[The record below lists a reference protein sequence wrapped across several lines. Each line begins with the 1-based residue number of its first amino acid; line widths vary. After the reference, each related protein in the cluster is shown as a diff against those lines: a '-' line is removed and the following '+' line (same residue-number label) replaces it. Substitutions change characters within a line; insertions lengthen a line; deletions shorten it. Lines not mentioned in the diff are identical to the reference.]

1 MIFKIIKIILL
12 LNLFLINLSFSK
24 NLLIDQN
31 FKNLDGTYNAVI
43 EIPAGSSI
51 KYELTKN
58 GDEILEQ
65 IENGK
70 IRLINYLPY
79 PFNYGFIPQTVLPSE
94 NGGDGDALDVI
105 VLGPRAQK
113 GTILK
118 IKPIGTLIS
127 IDNNETDSKVI
138 AVSLNET
145 DLSNINNIRELE
157 ENYIGIL
164 DIIKIWITNYK
175 GVSIEI
181 KRVLNKNGTID
192 IIESY
197 HQSYLKEK

>member
-1 MIFKIIKIILL
+1 MIFKIIKIIIL

-31 FKNLDGTYNAVI
+31 LKNLDGTYNAVI

-51 KYELTKN
+51 KYELNKN
-58 GDEILEQ
+58 GDEISEQ

-105 VLGPRAQK
+105 VLGPRVQK

-118 IKPIGTLIS
+118 IKPLGTLIS
-127 IDNNETDSKVI
+127 FDNNETDSKVI

-145 DLSNINNIRELE
+145 GLSNINNIRELE

-164 DIIKIWITNYK
+164 DIIKTWIINYK
-175 GVSIEI
+175 GVSIEL
-181 KRVLNKNGTID
+181 KRVLNKSGTID

-197 HQSYLKEK
+197 HQAYLKEK

>member
-70 IRLINYLPY
+70 IRLIN
-79 PFNYGFIPQTVLPSE
+79 
-94 NGGDGDALDVI
+94 
-105 VLGPRAQK
+105 
-113 GTILK
+113 
-118 IKPIGTLIS
+118 
-127 IDNNETDSKVI
+127 
-138 AVSLNET
+138 
-145 DLSNINNIRELE
+145 
-157 ENYIGIL
+157 
-164 DIIKIWITNYK
+164 
-175 GVSIEI
+175 
-181 KRVLNKNGTID
+181 
-192 IIESY
+192 
-197 HQSYLKEK
+197 

>member
-12 LNLFLINLSFSK
+12 LNLFFINLSFSK

-43 EIPAGSSI
+43 EIPAGGSI

-65 IENGK
+65 IENSK

-79 PFNYGFIPQTVLPSE
+79 PFNYGFIPQTFLPSE

-105 VLGPRAQK
+105 VLGPRVQK

-181 KRVLNKNGTID
+181 KGVLKKSRTID